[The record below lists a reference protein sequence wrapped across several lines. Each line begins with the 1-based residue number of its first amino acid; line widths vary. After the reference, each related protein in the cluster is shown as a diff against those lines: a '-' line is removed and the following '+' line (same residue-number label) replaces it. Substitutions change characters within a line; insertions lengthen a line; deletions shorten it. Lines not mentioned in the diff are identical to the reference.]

1 MKSSSSSSQNPRIV
15 LYSHDTMGLGHVRR
29 NLLLAHAFSKSQF
42 EPDILLMTGIPE
54 AARFSKPRG
63 VDCVVLPSLYKEKDG
78 AYRSR
83 NLRMPLSE
91 IVELRRKIL
100 YTSISTFD
108 PNVLIVDGVPWGAVN
123 ELDLTLKHLHQ
134 KGNTICILGMR
145 DVWDEPRVIRRE
157 WNQRR
162 NNEAIRRY
170 YSQIW
175 IYGDSRVYNAIQEYG
190 LPPDIASK
198 VVYTGYLN
206 STTRLD
212 SMVKYEKQFAGVG
225 LSLPNAPFV
234 LCLMGGGQDGI
245 KLAEAFINAE
255 LPTGSDAIVV
265 TGPHMDSD
273 VSERLRR
280 QIEGNRYRYFTVV
293 DFLVEPTQLI
303 QRADCVVSMGGY
315 NTICEIMSF
324 GKRALVVPRVIP
336 RKEQLIRAQ
345 RMHELGIVDVLH
357 PDDLAPTAITRWLQ
371 YNMGKPAIKAQT
383 RMDGLTQAT
392 QLMESLVM
400 QENFMQPNYDL
411 SGGGRLR

>member
-1 MKSSSSSSQNPRIV
+1 MKSSSSSQNLRIAF
-15 LYSHDTMGLGHVRR
+15 YSHDTMGLGHVRR
-29 NLLLAHAFSKSQF
+29 NLLIAQAISKSHF
-42 EPDILLMTGIPE
+42 EPDILLMTGVTE
-54 AARFSKPRG
+54 AARFSKPTG
-63 VDCVVLPSLYKEKDG
+63 VEYVVLPSLYKEQDG

-83 NLRMPLSE
+83 HLRMPLRE
-91 IVELRRKIL
+91 IVELRRQIL
-100 YTSISTFD
+100 YTSISAFD

-123 ELDLTLKHLHQ
+123 ELDLTLERLHQ

-145 DVWDEPRVIRRE
+145 DIWDEPSVIRRE

-175 IYGDSRVYNAIQEYG
+175 IYGDSGVYNAVQEYG

-212 SMVKYEKQFAGVG
+212 SELKHEKYSAD

-234 LCLMGGGQDGI
+234 LCIMGGGQDGI

-255 LPTGSDAIVV
+255 LPAGSNAIVV

-273 VSERLRR
+273 IRQRLHR
-280 QIEGNRYRYFTVV
+280 QTEGNKRITVV
-293 DFLVEPTQLI
+293 DFLSEPTLLM
-303 QRADCVVSMGGY
+303 RYADCVVSMGGY

-324 GKRALVVPRVIP
+324 GKRALVVPRIIP

-345 RMHELGIVDVLH
+345 RLHELGDIDVLH
-357 PDDLAPTAITRWLQ
+357 PDDLAPAAITKWLQ
-371 YNMGKPAIKAQT
+371 NNMGKPTIKVQT
-383 RMDGLTQAT
+383 SMNGLTRVT
-392 QLMESLVM
+392 QLLESLVL
-400 QENFMQPNYDL
+400 QENFTKPNHGL
-411 SGGGRLR
+411 SGGGLR

>member
-1 MKSSSSSSQNPRIV
+1 MKSSSSQNPRIV

-29 NLLLAHAFSKSQF
+29 NLLLAHAFSKSHF

-54 AARFSKPRG
+54 AARFSKPTG

-83 NLRMPLSE
+83 HLRMSLPQ

-123 ELDLTLKHLHQ
+123 ELDLTLEHLHQ
-134 KGNTICILGMR
+134 KGNTTCILGMR
-145 DVWDEPRVIRRE
+145 DVWDEPSVISRE

-162 NNEAIRRY
+162 NNEAIKRY

-175 IYGDSRVYNAIQEYG
+175 IYGDSGVYNAVQEYG

-212 SMVKYEKQFAGVG
+212 SKLKYEKQSAGVG

-234 LCLMGGGQDGI
+234 LCIMGGGQDGI

-255 LPTGSDAIVV
+255 LPTGSNAIVV

-273 VSERLRR
+273 ISERLHR
-280 QIEGNRYRYFTVV
+280 QTEGNRRITVV
-293 DFLVEPTQLI
+293 DFLVEPTQLM
-303 QRADCVVSMGGY
+303 QYADCVVSMGGY

-345 RMHELGIVDVLH
+345 RMHELGIIDVLH
-357 PDDLAPTAITRWLQ
+357 PDDLAPMAITRWLQ
-371 YNMGKPAIKAQT
+371 NNMGKPVIKVQT

-400 QENFMQPNYDL
+400 QENFMQPNYYDL
-411 SGGGRLR
+411 SGGSRSR